1 MTHWLLLFVTIV
13 LTAVA
18 NILLKYAAV
27 NRQSEAKGLVA
38 NLWEIFTT
46 PSLILG
52 ISCLGIAV
60 LAYAVALRNINL
72 SVGYPVMT
80 TSVVVMVAIF
90 SAVFFGETFTLV
102 KIVGTVIVICG
113 VILLSQS

>member
-1 MTHWLLLFVTIV
+1 MTHWLLLLVTII

-18 NILLKYAAV
+18 NILLKYAAIH
-27 NRQSEAKGLVA
+27 RQSEVQGIVA
-38 NLWEIFTT
+38 NLWELFTT
-46 PSLILG
+46 PALILG

-60 LAYAVALRNINL
+60 IAYAVALRYINL

-80 TSVVVMVAIF
+80 TSVVVFVAIF
-90 SAVFFGETFTLV
+90 SAFFFGEPFTLV

>member
-1 MTHWLLLFVTIV
+1 MIHWLLLLVTII

-18 NILLKYAAV
+18 NISLKYAALH
-27 NRQSEAKGLVA
+27 RQSEVKGIVA

-46 PSLILG
+46 PALIFG
-52 ISCLGIAV
+52 IGCLGIAV
-60 LAYAVALRNINL
+60 IAYAVALRNINL

-80 TSVVVMVAIF
+80 TSVVVLVAVF
-90 SAVFFGETFTLV
+90 SAFFFGEPFNVV
-102 KIVGTVIVICG
+102 KAVGTVIVICG